1 MNDVGVSVFSEEI
14 CHLGEGPAYDRSTGT
29 LFWFDIVERSMLRKA
44 WPDGPTL
51 VEALPQM
58 ASATAFT
65 ADGKQVLLTERGLH
79 IRDRVGGGLI
89 MLQPIE
95 ADNPATRSNDARVHP
110 SGAFWI
116 GTMGKKA
123 ETGRGAIYWYRAGEL
138 RRLFPDISIP
148 NSICFSPGGDIAY
161 FADTAVNRLWR
172 VACDP
177 LTGLPTGEPALLL
190 DQGGEDGGIDGSVCD
205 GDGLIWN
212 ARWGAGALDCYAPD
226 GRRLRR
232 IAIPAART
240 TCPAFVG
247 PDADRIAVTSAWQ
260 GLDADG
266 RAADPQ
272 AGRTF
277 AVDIAVNGRHEPFL
291 LA

>member
-123 ETGRGAIYWYRAGEL
+123 ETGLGAIYWYRAGEL